1 MSGENV
7 LNRFEQTGSTDNI
20 FRMGGTVNQG
30 TTGTLDLDGTWKIN
44 GTAVT
49 ATASQL
55 NNLEGGDAATGITA
69 FAGGGQGS
77 ATALAA
83 EFNNVTTV
91 ASAYDSVKLPTCS
104 SGARYVVKNSG
115 ANILSVFPFL
125 ADSINALAVNLSIDI
140 PVGGEMTFRGIS
152 ATVWET
158 VEAINL
164 SAPTT
169 QSGNLVIKAADNAAN
184 HEIIL
189 TNASHGQA
197 STVTIPDSGLAASY
211 LVQSTSALTVAEA
224 DILDGATVTTNE
236 LNKLDISAE
245 TETITTG
252 AISVTKKIT
261 NLDTTAGATLYTLAA
276 PDASMLGHIKVIHFL
291 TDNGDATLTLTNVQG
306 GSAATT
312 CTWANAGEDLV
323 LVGGVSKWNVVSE
336 GGVVLS

>member
-1 MSGENV
+1 MSVNVSNYFEQPNSGEDNV
-7 LNRFEQTGSTDNI
+7 LNLN
-20 FRMGGTVNQG
+20 
-30 TTGTLDLDGTWKIN
+30 GTWKID
-44 GTAVT
+44 GTEVT

-55 NNLEGGDAATGITA
+55 NNLEGGDAATGIIA
-69 FAGGGQGS
+69 LVGGGQTG

-91 ASAYDSVKLPTCS
+91 ASDYDSVKLPTCS
-104 SGARYVVKNSG
+104 SGARYVVKNSS

-140 PVGGEMTFRGIS
+140 PAGGEMTFRGIS

-158 VEAINL
+158 IETLYL

-169 QSGNLVIKAADNAAN
+169 QKGGLAIKVSDNAAN
-184 HEIIL
+184 YDVTL

-197 STVTIPDSGLAASY
+197 TTVTVPDSGLAASY
-211 LVQSTSALTVAEA
+211 IAQSTAALTIAEV
-224 DILDGATVTTNE
+224 DILDGATVTTAE

-245 TETITTG
+245 TETITSG
-252 AISVTKKIT
+252 AISVVKKIT

-323 LVGGVSKWNVVSE
+323 LVGGVSKWDVVSE